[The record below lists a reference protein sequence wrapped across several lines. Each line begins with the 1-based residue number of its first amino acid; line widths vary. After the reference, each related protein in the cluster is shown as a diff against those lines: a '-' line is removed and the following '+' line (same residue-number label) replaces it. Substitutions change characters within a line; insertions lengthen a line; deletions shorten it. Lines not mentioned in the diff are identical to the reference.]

1 MSALRV
7 AVQSGDVAKR
17 LMSGAP
23 SPRVHGRG
31 PRRRVILGPERSG
44 KSGPVRDLRSGR
56 ETYVKAWDRA
66 ALRPVTLKTLSED
79 TAATGSRPFPG
90 GVSASGR
97 ARGP

>member
-1 MSALRV
+1 M
-7 AVQSGDVAKR
+7 
-17 LMSGAP
+17 
-23 SPRVHGRG
+23 
-31 PRRRVILGPERSG
+31 ILGPERSG

-90 GVSASGR
+90 G
-97 ARGP
+97 